1 MTTAVVVAT
10 AGTAHASLWQVQ
22 DTFDPTTTWSFE
34 RVGTGGGGFDI
45 NAGTA
50 RSQYNNAWVSIQSDG
65 WSSVRRNVHLR
76 PVPFHSPVNCAAQI
90 YVQPLGTAKVNFE
103 VIKPSTWTYIA
114 LKTVTLTGGSYQ
126 AVTTNTWNAVDVD
139 VVVRVSLLYTGG
151 FSAARVDDLTV
162 QCTYP

>member
-1 MTTAVVVAT
+1 MSTAVVVAT

-22 DTFDPTTTWSFE
+22 DSFDPTSTWTFD
-34 RVGTGGGGFDI
+34 RTAGDGGFDS
-45 NAGTA
+45 NPGTA
-50 RSQYNNAWVSIQSDG
+50 RSPNNSAWMTIQSNG
-65 WSSVRRNVHLR
+65 WSGVRRNVHLR

-90 YVQPLGTAKVNFE
+90 YVQPLGTAKLNFE

-114 LKTVTLTGGSYQ
+114 LKTVTLSGGSYQ
-126 AVTTNTWNAVDVD
+126 AVTTNSWRALDAD

-151 FSAARVDDLTV
+151 FSAIRVDDLTV